1 MLSDIFFEGEF
12 LFEDCLGGVFADEA
26 EVPGLVV
33 VAGDGLFAFGEAEDE
48 AELGEFFVDFGEG
61 LAVGDH
67 FVIFAFVRAV
77 GLDDENVDGESS
89 VVFTVADGREVL
101 GAVVRTFFWVGGP
114 FVPNLLLFLG
124 APIGA
129 VEFDLDALVF

>member
-1 MLSDIFFEGEF
+1 MFHDFF
-12 LFEDCLGGVFADEA
+12 GGVFADEA
-26 EVPGLVV
+26 EVPGFVA

-61 LAVGDH
+61 FAVGNH

-114 FVPNLLLFLG
+114 FVPDLLLFLG
-124 APIGA
+124 APVGA
-129 VEFDLDALVF
+129 VELNLNAFVF